1 MVRICERCLNPEINV
16 LELEV
21 FGSRFPN
28 NRTTLSSVYKPRL
41 VFTMST
47 EEDANKGIQIDWGDG
62 NKTDYYPS
70 SGREFGFGNNTQ
82 WDDSFYE
89 HVFPDGEDK
98 WRIIKIKFNGG
109 LDKLTRYY
117 SEWLCYRGELHPTL
131 SRAVNIESLGLYSCR
146 GTNIEKYNDANFS
159 EEGFDKIPSII
170 LNLVNLKSFTCQF
183 AWKIGSVLNDKIPLE
198 FFNTS
203 LVELTYGGG
212 VSAKFRDKTINN
224 FDKLP
229 LLKSTLT
236 NFTSNY
242 TGLEIDSFPDNWD
255 SNISL
260 KKLVFYGASIANSD
274 ITKILLYNIEDLS
287 IQGIKIGDP
296 NKNNNWLTIPNDS
309 KLSRLYISG
318 NNDYG
323 NCLNDAS
330 KLPLNLQQCKKL
342 KFLIFST
349 GNRVL
354 DVLSTTEQVTA
365 WWSSWY
371 PFIVANASMDE
382 YAPDQK
388 FRGIT
393 FDFRGGI
400 VDTPI
405 EAPNGY
411 IQGSSNGTPTTLGQ
425 QIFVLSNQYD
435 HVNSYTTQL

>member
-1 MVRICERCLNPEINV
+1 MVRICERCLNPDINV

-28 NRTTLSSVYKPRL
+28 NRSILDDVVKPRL
-41 VFTMST
+41 VFTMNT

-62 NKTDYYPS
+62 NKTDYQPS
-70 SGREFGFGNNTQ
+70 LGKEYRFGNNNQ
-82 WDDSFYE
+82 WDSTFYE
-89 HVFPDGEDK
+89 HEFPDGEEK
-98 WRIIKIKFNGG
+98 WRTIKIKFNGG

-117 SEWLCYRGELHPTL
+117 SEWLCYRGELHSTL
-131 SRAVNIESLGLYSCR
+131 SRSVNLETLYLYSCR
-146 GTNIEKYNDANFS
+146 GTNIEKYNDENFN
-159 EEGFDKIPSII
+159 EEGFDKIPPTI
-170 LNLVNLKSFTCQF
+170 LNLVNLKSFTCHF
-183 AWKIGSVLNDKIPLE
+183 AWKIGSSLNEKIPLE

-203 LVELTYGGG
+203 LVNLTYGGG
-212 VSAKFRDKTINN
+212 VSVDFTNKEINN

-229 LLKSTLT
+229 LLKTTLL
-236 NFTSNY
+236 NFSSNY
-242 TGLEIDSFPDNWD
+242 SNLNIESFPDNWGSLNIEFMSFLGFNGTN
-255 SNISL
+255 SNIS
-260 KKLVFYGASIANSD
+260 KLLLDSIKYFTIQSRSIGEITSGEWLD
-274 ITKILLYNIEDLS
+274 IPEN
-287 IQGIKIGDP
+287 
-296 NKNNNWLTIPNDS
+296 S
-309 KLSRLYISG
+309 KLEKMTVWTFSYTG
-318 NNDYG
+318 
-323 NCLNDAS
+323 LNDPS
-330 KLPLNLQQCKKL
+330 KLPKNLERAVKL
-342 KFLIFST
+342 KYLTFGHPTTSICL
-349 GNRVL
+349 
-354 DVLSTTEQVTA
+354 LSTTEQVTE